1 MAADKQNKTQKTD
14 ASVEEFLAGIPGAR
28 GADARSLKELI
39 AGATGLEP
47 AMWGSSIVGFGD
59 RHLVYESGR
68 ELDWF
73 AVGFAARKQALT
85 LYLTAGFEGYDELLG
100 RLGPHTTGVGC
111 LYVKRLADVDSGVLT
126 ELVRRSAEDTR
137 GGG

>member
-1 MAADKQNKTQKTD
+1 MAGNKTVKTD
-14 ASVEEFLAGIPGAR
+14 ASVDDYLAGLAGPR
-28 GADARSLKELI
+28 GEDARALNDLLT
-39 AGATGLEP
+39 AATGLEP
-47 AMWGSSIVGFGD
+47 ALWGPSIVGYGD

-73 AVGFAARKQALT
+73 QIGFAARKQALT
-85 LYLTAGFEGYDELLG
+85 LYLPEGFEGYDELLE

-111 LYVKRLADVDSGVLT
+111 LYVKRLSDVDSGVLT
-126 ELVRRSAEDTR
+126 ELAQRSVDGAR

>member
-1 MAADKQNKTQKTD
+1 MAGNKTVKTD
-14 ASVEEFLAGIPGAR
+14 ASVDDYLAGLAGPR
-28 GADARSLKELI
+28 GEDARALNELLT
-39 AGATGLEP
+39 GATGLEP
-47 AMWGSSIVGFGD
+47 ALWGPSIVGYGD

-73 AVGFAARKQALT
+73 QIGFAARKQALT
-85 LYLTAGFEGYDELLG
+85 LYLTEGFKGYDELLE

-111 LYVKRLADVDSGVLT
+111 LYVKRLSDVDSGVLT
-126 ELVRRSAEDTR
+126 ELAQRSVDGAR

>member
-1 MAADKQNKTQKTD
+1 MAANKTVKTD
-14 ASVEEFLAGIPGAR
+14 ASVDDYLAGLAGPR
-28 GADARSLKELI
+28 GEDARALNDLLT
-39 AGATGLEP
+39 AATGLEP
-47 AMWGSSIVGFGD
+47 ALWGPAIVGYGD

-73 AVGFAARKQALT
+73 QLGFAARKQALT
-85 LYLTAGFEGYDELLG
+85 LYLTEGFEGYDELLE

-111 LYVKRLADVDSGVLT
+111 LYVKRLSDVDSAVLT
-126 ELVRRSAEDTR
+126 ELAQRSVDGAR

>member
-1 MAADKQNKTQKTD
+1 MAENKTVKTD
-14 ASVEEFLAGIPGAR
+14 ASVDDYLAGIAGSR
-28 GADARSLKELI
+28 GEDARALNDLLTK
-39 AGATGLEP
+39 ATGLEP
-47 AMWGSSIVGFGD
+47 ALWGSSIVGFGD

-73 AVGFAARKQALT
+73 VLGFAARKQALT
-85 LYLTAGFEGYDELLG
+85 LYLTEGFEGYDELLE

-111 LYVKRLADVDSGVLT
+111 LYVKRLADVDSAVLT
-126 ELVRRSAEDTR
+126 RIAERSVEYTR

>member
-1 MAADKQNKTQKTD
+1 MAGNKTVKTD
-14 ASVEEFLAGIPGAR
+14 ASVDDYLAGIAGPR
-28 GADARSLKELI
+28 GDDARALNDLLTE
-39 AGATGLEP
+39 ATGLQP
-47 AMWGSSIVGFGD
+47 ALWGPSIVGYGD

-73 AVGFAARKQALT
+73 QIGFAARKQALT
-85 LYLTAGFEGYDELLG
+85 LYLTEGFEGYDELLE

-111 LYVKRLADVDSGVLT
+111 LYVKRLSDVDSAVLT
-126 ELVRRSAEDTR
+126 ELAQRSLHGAR

>member
-1 MAADKQNKTQKTD
+1 MAGNKTVKTD
-14 ASVEEFLAGIPGAR
+14 ASVDEYLAGIAGPR
-28 GADARSLKELI
+28 GDDARALNDLLTD
-39 AGATGLEP
+39 ATGLEP
-47 AMWGSSIVGFGD
+47 AMWGPSIVGYGD

-73 AVGFAARKQALT
+73 EIGFAARKQALT
-85 LYLTAGFEGYDELLG
+85 LYLTEGFEGYDELLE

-111 LYVKRLADVDSGVLT
+111 LYVKRLADVDSAVLT
-126 ELVRRSAEDTR
+126 EVAQRSLHGAR

>member
-1 MAADKQNKTQKTD
+1 MAGNKTVKTD
-14 ASVEEFLAGIPGAR
+14 ASVDDHLAGIAGPR
-28 GADARSLKELI
+28 GDDARELKDLLTE
-39 AGATGLEP
+39 ATGLEP
-47 AMWGSSIVGFGD
+47 AMWGPSIVGFGD

-73 AVGFAARKQALT
+73 EIGFAARKQVLT
-85 LYLTAGFEGYDELLG
+85 LYLTEGFDGYDELLG

-111 LYVKRLADVDSGVLT
+111 LYLKRLSDVDSGVLT
-126 ELVRRSAEDTR
+126 QIAQRSVHHTR

>member
-1 MAADKQNKTQKTD
+1 MAGNKTVKTD
-14 ASVEEFLAGIPGAR
+14 ASVDDYLAGIAGPR
-28 GADARSLKELI
+28 GDDARALNDLLTE
-39 AGATGLEP
+39 ATGLEP
-47 AMWGSSIVGFGD
+47 ALWGPSIVGYGD

-73 AVGFAARKQALT
+73 QIGFAPRKQALT
-85 LYLTAGFEGYDELLG
+85 LYITEGFEGYDELLE

-111 LYVKRLADVDSGVLT
+111 LYVKRLSDVDSAVLT
-126 ELVRRSAEDTR
+126 ELAQRSLHGTR

>member
-1 MAADKQNKTQKTD
+1 MAGNKTVKTD
-14 ASVEEFLAGIPGAR
+14 ASVDDYLAGIAGPR
-28 GADARSLKELI
+28 GEDARALNDLL
-39 AGATGLEP
+39 AAATGLQP
-47 AMWGSSIVGFGD
+47 ALWGLSIVGYGD

-73 AVGFAARKQALT
+73 LIGFAARKQAMT
-85 LYLTAGFEGYDELLG
+85 LYLTEGFEGYDELLE

-111 LYVKRLADVDSGVLT
+111 LYVKRLSDVDSGVLT
-126 ELVRRSAEDTR
+126 ELARRSVDGAR